1 MDDKSLKYLLNEFK
15 EEIKT
20 EISAD
25 TATQIKQV
33 KFDISQDTAIQFE
46 QFKSIISQDLEEF
59 KIDITRHMSVLLED
73 TNKRIDIVIDNVQ
86 ANTKILKG
94 ERNKV
99 ENHEE
104 RITTLETIQNIKHL
118 N

>member
-1 MDDKSLKYLLNEFK
+1 MDDKSLKSLLNEFK

-20 EISAD
+20 EVSSD
-25 TATQIKQV
+25 TAV
-33 KFDISQDTAIQFE
+33 
-46 QFKSIISQDLEEF
+46 QFKQFRSIISQDLEKF
-59 KIDITRHMSVLLED
+59 KIDITKHISVLLED

-86 ANTKILKG
+86 ANTEILKG